1 MNGNIAFNMINEWL
15 LIMANGLLMCLFVIL
30 ANEWI
35 LIMASGLQIL
45 ILYIYIDIYIHTMVY
60 YGKYLVAHPTDRK

>member
-1 MNGNIAFNMINEWL
+1 
-15 LIMANGLLMCLFVIL
+15 MANGLLMCLFVIL

-45 ILYIYIDIYIHTMVY
+45 ILYIYIDIYTYNGVLWEIPGGSPH
-60 YGKYLVAHPTDRK
+60 GS

>member
-1 MNGNIAFNMINEWL
+1 MVVDNGKWFINVFF
-15 LIMANGLLMCLFVIL
+15 FVIM

-45 ILYIYIDIYIHTMVY
+45 IIYIYIYIYVHTMVY

>member
-1 MNGNIAFNMINEWL
+1 
-15 LIMANGLLMCLFVIL
+15 MANGLLMCLFVIL

-45 ILYIYIDIYIHTMVY
+45 ILYIYIYIDIYTYNGVLWEIPGGSPH
-60 YGKYLVAHPTDRK
+60 GS

>member
-1 MNGNIAFNMINEWL
+1 MVNEWL

-45 ILYIYIDIYIHTMVY
+45 IFLIYIYTYNGVLWEIPGGSPH
-60 YGKYLVAHPTDRK
+60 GS